1 MVSERGC
8 VLKIAAYAIAKNEAK
23 HVEGWIANVRD
34 ADYIVI
40 ADTGSTDDTWQ
51 KIVEASWK
59 EPIIH
64 DSIQPVRITINP
76 FRFDLARN
84 AALALVP
91 ADTDVCISLDLDE
104 RLSDGWRANL
114 ERGWNQEPGVTKMAV
129 KYETPGLVPFWHNSR
144 IHARNGYYWQDPCH
158 EHIQPWMMPEK
169 EVASKSV
176 SIVHSPDKSKSRKSY
191 LPLLAAGLY
200 ENPFKLRR
208 MFYYAR
214 EMMTVEKNYEIAL
227 GWFKK
232 YIELHEASGQAEWW
246 ESKQARLMIDLCEG
260 ALPVYSAQTK
270 TFMHYDYAILYMDE
284 GRLHFYDDQA
294 DTGWSVNDY
303 TLCLAFSVPNQ

>member
-1 MVSERGC
+1 M
-8 VLKIAAYAIAKNEAK
+8 KIAVYAIAKNEIM
-23 HVEGWIANVRD
+23 HIDGWMENTKD
-34 ADYIVI
+34 ADYRII
-40 ADTGSTDDTWQ
+40 ADTGSTDGS
-51 KIVEASWK
+51 VELLHEYFDDKAKS
-59 EPIIH
+59 
-64 DSIQPVRITINP
+64 ITINP

-114 ERGWNQEPGVTKMAV
+114 ERGWQSTPGVTKMAV

-158 EHIQPWMMPEK
+158 EHIQPWMIPEK

-176 SIVHSPDKSKSRKSY
+176 SIVHSPDKSKSRASY

-200 ENPFKLRR
+200 ENPYKLRR

-260 ALPVYSAQTK
+260 AINERLQLHAADHLP
-270 TFMHYDYAILYMDE
+270 
-284 GRLHFYDDQA
+284 
-294 DTGWSVNDY
+294 
-303 TLCLAFSVPNQ
+303 